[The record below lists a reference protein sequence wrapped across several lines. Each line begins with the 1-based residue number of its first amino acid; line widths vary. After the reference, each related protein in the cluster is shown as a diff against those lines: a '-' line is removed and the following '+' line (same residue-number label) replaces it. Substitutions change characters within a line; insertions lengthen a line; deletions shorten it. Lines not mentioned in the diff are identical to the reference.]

1 MAPKKFF
8 SILNAC
14 VFMFFFL
21 YLQGKKA
28 FVHKKWM
35 SSYLNKLGSHEPLCS
50 LSFLNI
56 AKDGLWGC

>member
-1 MAPKKFF
+1 
-8 SILNAC
+8 
-14 VFMFFFL
+14 MFFLFKFA
-21 YLQGKKA
+21 GKNA

>member
-14 VFMFFFL
+14 VFIFFL
-21 YLQGKKA
+21 YLQGKKT

-35 SSYLNKLGSHEPLCS
+35 RSYLNKLGSHEPLCS